1 MVITEAIVAEF
12 AYPIIKLRV
21 QSNVRYQVEQ
31 FKAHFGASLYI
42 VSCLWNRLEDTD
54 LLVLKMAPHHLLWAL
69 LFLKLYSPAH
79 VLAISCGVTAKT
91 YREWVWRV
99 LEALEELSEFVVSLS
114 INRSV
119 GRWLSS
125 CCVDCFSLSLVQL
138 LVQSAHSSLLHLI
151 LILCIS
157 TD

>member
-31 FKAHFGASLYI
+31 FKSHFGASPYI
-42 VSCLWNRLEDTD
+42 VSCLWNRLEESD
-54 LLVLKMAPHHLLWAL
+54 LLVPKMAPHHLLWAL
-69 LFLKLYSPAH
+69 LFLKLYNPSH

-99 LEALEELSEFVVSLS
+99 LDAMEELSEFVVSLS
-114 INRSV
+114 
-119 GRWLSS
+119 S
-125 CCVDCFSLSLVQL
+125 CW
-138 LVQSAHSSLLHLI
+138 
-151 LILCIS
+151 
-157 TD
+157 